1 MRNLKTKDYLG
12 KARLVAASDR
22 SNAFTG
28 FAGSEIKAG
37 QIEST
42 ARDDRPVESLSFAAQ
57 NLVKPGLQ
65 SRRQQSEPPT
75 NRNVFPPTPPPEN
88 DKPAQMSRGASVRN
102 GPKPMP
108 AKLNLDKARQN
119 DRYEKTSPEGSQQ
132 QQRRPSRSA
141 SAQPSRGFSQ
151 REAPRRRRDE
161 EEESYNDDL
170 YDMYGTGGPAR
181 NSRGQRSNR
190 GQAQYIE
197 EEGEGSDY
205 DDASFDEGDFEMLS
219 NRRPTNS
226 ISATSRTSSKRGS
239 VRQIRVKVHSCLDSS
254 RENHEVRYIVVGPAV
269 EFPDLV
275 DRIREKFGIRRRFKI
290 KIREEDSDEKITIG
304 DQEDLNFAIQTATD
318 AAKRQRQETGKMEV
332 SYQRFPHSLSSIRCQ
347 RY

>member
-1 MRNLKTKDYLG
+1 
-12 KARLVAASDR
+12 
-22 SNAFTG
+22 
-28 FAGSEIKAG
+28 
-37 QIEST
+37 
-42 ARDDRPVESLSFAAQ
+42 
-57 NLVKPGLQ
+57 
-65 SRRQQSEPPT
+65 
-75 NRNVFPPTPPPEN
+75 
-88 DKPAQMSRGASVRN
+88 
-102 GPKPMP
+102 MP

-132 QQRRPSRSA
+132 QRRPSRSA
-141 SAQPSRGFSQ
+141 SAQPTRGYSQ

-161 EEESYNDDL
+161 EEEPYNDDL
-170 YDMYGTGGPAR
+170 YDMYGTGGGAR

-197 EEGEGSDY
+197 EEAEGSDY

-226 ISATSRTSSKRGS
+226 ISGASRTSSKRGG

-254 RENHEVRYIVVGPAV
+254 RENHEVRYIVVGPAI

-290 KIREEDSDEKITIG
+290 KIKEEDSDEKITIG
-304 DQEDLNFAIQTATD
+304 DQEDLNFAMSTAMD

-332 SYQRFPHSLSSIRCQ
+332 SLRWFCASFRSKSNILTIVCRSGSKKYKIPQRHHPNQILGADLSTTHLNYLLLIIGRLLIPHFC
-347 RY
+347 